1 MKIIRVGTF
10 EAKTQL
16 SQLLDE
22 VEKGAV
28 ITITRR
34 GKPVAVIR
42 QDESISRTA
51 ALEALRSLRAMC
63 AERVAASD
71 IAGMRDEGRER

>member
-1 MKIIRVGTF
+1 MKIIRVGAF

-28 ITITRR
+28 VTITRR

-51 ALEALRSLRAMC
+51 ALEALRSLRAMS